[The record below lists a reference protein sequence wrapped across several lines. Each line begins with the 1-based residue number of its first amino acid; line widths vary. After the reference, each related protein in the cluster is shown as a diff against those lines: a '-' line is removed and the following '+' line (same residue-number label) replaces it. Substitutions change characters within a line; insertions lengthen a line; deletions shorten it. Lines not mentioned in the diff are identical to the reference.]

1 MMGGNEVTYQVT
13 GEKIATRLLERA
25 ASADKVV
32 EELLGPDGSDP
43 DSPCEGGIVQAARE
57 DAKRLRLRAEHID
70 KEATF
75 TVSAGTLQEIFL
87 EQRHYGQKLRDGG
100 PASEAMAERG
110 W

>member
-1 MMGGNEVTYQVT
+1 MHNGNEVTYQVT

-43 DSPCEGGIVQAARE
+43 DSPCEAGIVQAARE
-57 DAKRLRLRAEHID
+57 DARRLRLRAEHID
-70 KEATF
+70 RQATF
-75 TVSAGTLQEIFL
+75 TVSAGTLQDIFL
-87 EQRHYGQKLRDGG
+87 DEAHYGQELRAMRGEPG
-100 PASEAMAERG
+100 AVSERR